1 MTFLSRRQSDPP
13 RADARFQRQIFLL
26 VPVLERR
33 LPVLAPTRELI
44 SPAKG
49 RSDKRVRFDDP
60 RQQKP
65 CLRRS
70 PIFPAPVPPSPSAS
84 PPGETADSNESA
96 NSPGGFHIPN

>member
-1 MTFLSRRQSDPP
+1 MNFLSRRQSDPP
-13 RADARFQRQIFLL
+13 RADDRFQPQIFLL
-26 VPVLERR
+26 VQELEQR

-65 CLRRS
+65 CLHRS
-70 PIFPAPVPPSPSAS
+70 LMLPAPVPPSPSAS
-84 PPGETADSNESA
+84 PPGETADSNESVDL
-96 NSPGGFHIPN
+96 PG